1 QSPAHGWQRLLS
13 GHGGRRDSA
22 ACRRAHSRLT
32 ERSGGGSPAVIEERG
47 RVLSVEGNCLWIE
60 TVRRSACDS
69 CQARNGCGQ
78 SVLQRL
84 GLGARQ
90 GAIRVVDEA
99 PVSHYRA
106 GDEVVIGIEENAVVR
121 GSVLVYLVPLLGL
134 FAGALLAQSSGAAE
148 PWIVFAAV
156 SGLGAGFAV
165 TGGLARRTQGA
176 RLGIFAGAL
185 LARSG
190 GAAAPWVVSAAASGL
205 GAGFAVTGWL
215 ARRTQGA
222 PAFVPRLLGRAVDAP
237 GVVSEIR
244 VKE

>member
-1 QSPAHGWQRLLS
+1 M
-13 GHGGRRDSA
+13 
-22 ACRRAHSRLT
+22 
-32 ERSGGGSPAVIEERG
+32 IEERG

-90 GAIRVVDEA
+90 GVIRVVDEA

-165 TGGLARRTQGA
+165 TG
-176 RLGIFAGAL
+176 
-185 LARSG
+185 
-190 GAAAPWVVSAAASGL
+190 
-205 GAGFAVTGWL
+205 WL
-215 ARRTQGA
+215 ARRTQGD